1 MKNLSELRQDI
12 ITGEWV
18 LIATG
23 RAMRPQ
29 FFRKKSVTT
38 EASRKGCS
46 FEALLPDA
54 FLVFDKKG
62 EIYHPTPKI
71 INELKKN
78 WFLQTVPNK
87 YPAIRESAI
96 CPLPEK
102 RGLYEMMEGVG
113 FHEVVITRD
122 HKKSIGLMNSGEAT
136 IVLRAYRARFE
147 ALKDEECVEYIS
159 VFHNHG
165 SEAGASVFHPHSQI
179 IAIPVIPQDVSR
191 SIAGSLNY
199 FERHKKC
206 VHCEIIHFEIEERA
220 RIVYENE
227 KFIAFCPYVSRT
239 AFEVRIFPKIHTPE
253 FESSQDDDLALAGDA
268 LRAVLRKLYKG
279 LRNPPYNFFIHTAP
293 TSDGMY
299 YGHYHWHIEIIP
311 KTAVWAGFEI
321 GTGIEISTVA
331 PEEAA
336 KFLRKIKI

>member
-29 FFRKKSVTT
+29 FFRKKSVVT
-38 EASRKGCS
+38 ETPRKNCP
-46 FEALLPDA
+46 FEILLPDS
-54 FLVFDKKG
+54 FLVFDRKG
-62 EIYHPTPKI
+62 EIYRPTPKI
-71 INELKKN
+71 IKELKKN

-87 YPAIRESAI
+87 YPAIRESAT
-96 CPLPEK
+96 CPMPEK
-102 RGLYEMMEGVG
+102 QGLYEMMEGVG
-113 FHEVVITRD
+113 FHEVVITRE
-122 HKKSIGLMNSGEAT
+122 HKKSIGLMSVAEVS

-165 SEAGASVFHPHSQI
+165 TEAGASIFHPHSQI
-179 IAIPVIPQDVSR
+179 IAIPVVPQDVSR

-206 VHCEIIHFEIEERA
+206 VHCEIIRFEIEEGK

-227 KFIAFCPYVSRT
+227 KFIAFCPYVSRA

-253 FESSQDDDLALAGDA
+253 FESSKDADLASAADA
-268 LRAVLRKLYKG
+268 LRDVLRKLHKG
-279 LRNPPYNFFIHTAP
+279 LRNPAYNFFFHTAP
-293 TSDGMY
+293 TSDGMN

-336 KFLRKIKI
+336 KFLRKVR

>member
-29 FFRKKSVTT
+29 FFRKKTVAD
-38 EASRKGCS
+38 EAPRKGCP
-46 FEALLPDA
+46 FEALLTEA

-62 EIYHPTPKI
+62 EIYHPTQKI
-71 INELKKN
+71 ISELKKN
-78 WFLQTVPNK
+78 WFLQVAPNK

-102 RGLYEMMEGVG
+102 QGLYEKMDGVG
-113 FHEVVITRD
+113 FHEVVITAD
-122 HKKSIGLMNSGEAT
+122 HKKSIGLMSGSEAT

-147 ALKDEECVEYIS
+147 ALKDKECVEYIS

-165 SEAGASVFHPHSQI
+165 AEAGASVFHPHSQI
-179 IAIPVIPQDVSR
+179 IAIPVIPPDVSR

-206 VHCEIIHFEIEERA
+206 VHCEIIRFEIAERE
-220 RIVYENE
+220 RVVYENE
-227 KFIAFCPYVSRT
+227 AFVAFCPYVSRT

-253 FESSQDDDLALAGDA
+253 FESSRDADLVSAGDA

-293 TSDGMY
+293 TSDGMH
-299 YGHYHWHIEIIP
+299 YGHYHWHIEVIP
-311 KTAVWAGFEI
+311 KTAIWAGFEI

-336 KFLRKIKI
+336 KFLRKVK